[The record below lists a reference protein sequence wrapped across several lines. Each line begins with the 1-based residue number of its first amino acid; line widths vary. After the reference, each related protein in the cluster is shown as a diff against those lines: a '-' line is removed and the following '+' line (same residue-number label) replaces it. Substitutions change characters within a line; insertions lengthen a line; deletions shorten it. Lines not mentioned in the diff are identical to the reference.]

1 MNFLVR
7 AAQVLVNATW
17 RATHRS
23 KPTEKAIPG
32 AYPVGGHGGWI
43 GLIRESFPGAWQ
55 RNVTVSVDTALTY
68 SAVFR
73 CISLISSDIAKMRI
87 KLVRLTDAGVWEET
101 ENPAFSP
108 VLRAP
113 NRWQT
118 HNQFFANWL
127 ESKLIH
133 GNTYVLKGRDNR
145 VVNSLHVLDPSLVT
159 VLVAPDSSVFRVAY
173 RLSSRPS
180 GADYY
185 RSRKRNHPRQDEHFP
200 PSARGDQPHQRG
212 QPRHRCR
219 HEHSAELGTLF
230 RTRRAA
236 RRHPDGTWT
245 HQRGYSASA

>member
-101 ENPAFSP
+101 ENPAFPQYYGHRTAGRPITSSSLTGWSP
-108 VLRAP
+108 
-113 NRWQT
+113 
-118 HNQFFANWL
+118 
-127 ESKLIH
+127 
-133 GNTYVLKGRDNR
+133 
-145 VVNSLHVLDPSLVT
+145 
-159 VLVAPDSSVFRVAY
+159 SSSMVIPTF
-173 RLSSRPS
+173 
-180 GADYY
+180 
-185 RSRKRNHPRQDEHFP
+185 
-200 PSARGDQPHQRG
+200 
-212 QPRHRCR
+212 
-219 HEHSAELGTLF
+219 
-230 RTRRAA
+230 
-236 RRHPDGTWT
+236 
-245 HQRGYSASA
+245 